1 MDELQILQMLEGGD
15 RRSVG
20 RAAEVAEL
28 VRADPAL
35 VGALF
40 AGMEGGDPLVR
51 MRAADALEKATS
63 SRPELLAGYA
73 ERLLSLMATQPQQE
87 VAWHLAQLAGRLEL
101 TEAQQALLFELLES
115 YLSHKSRI
123 VRVHALEAL
132 TELAE
137 LNEKW
142 LPPVWKLVNAG
153 LESESPAVRARS
165 RKLVRRLSRLL
176 EGKEYN
182 PIGP

>member
-1 MDELQILQMLEGGD
+1 VDELQILQMLEGGD

-20 RAAEVAEL
+20 RSAEVAEL
-28 VRADPAL
+28 VSADPTL

-40 AGMEGGDPLVR
+40 AGMEGDDPLVR

-101 TEAQQALLFELLES
+101 TEAQQARLFELLES

-132 TELAE
+132 TGLAE
-137 LNEKW
+137 RNEKW
-142 LPPVWKLVNAG
+142 LPLVWKLVNAG
-153 LESESPAVRARS
+153 LESESPAVRARC
-165 RKLVRRLSRLL
+165 RKLVRRLARLL
-176 EGKEYN
+176 EGEERN
-182 PIGP
+182 R

>member
-1 MDELQILQMLEGGD
+1 
-15 RRSVG
+15 
-20 RAAEVAEL
+20 
-28 VRADPAL
+28 
-35 VGALF
+35 
-40 AGMEGGDPLVR
+40 
-51 MRAADALEKATS
+51 
-63 SRPELLAGYA
+63 
-73 ERLLSLMATQPQQE
+73 
-87 VAWHLAQLAGRLEL
+87 LAQLAGRLEL
-101 TEAQQALLFELLES
+101 TEAQQARLFELLES